1 MQAPNRIAAIHGL
14 GDEYRLPPSPSVL
27 VAWGA
32 ILVVG
37 GLLFWGALQ
46 EPKRTKM
53 RGR

>member
-14 GDEYRLPPSPSVL
+14 GEQPAPLGAGVL

-32 ILVVG
+32 ILLVG